1 MGHYF
6 LTTTNYFMS
15 RVSIV
20 FIFSE
25 FVYLLDG
32 SLLPNV
38 QIFVTTPFQTTAG
51 GIFTHNVR
59 HGIFK
64 WQ

>member
-1 MGHYF
+1 MKDYF
-6 LTTTNYFMS
+6 STAKHFMS

-20 FIFSE
+20 FLSLE
-25 FVYLLDG
+25 FDCLLDG
-32 SLLPNV
+32 SLLPKV
-38 QIFVTTPFQTTAG
+38 ETFVSTPFQTTGG
-51 GIFTHNVR
+51 GIFTHKVR